1 MSGEPASRRTFIGT
15 FIGTVV
21 AAALAPRVHASTP
34 RIVEAAF
41 KPDQPWQK
49 FPTRALEDFP
59 SQAIAPPDGPLDPFG
74 GLVGRRSRASGFFR
88 TEKIGNR
95 WWLVTPDGGLFL
107 NKGVVSVRQTR
118 SKEGDAAVKAKFG
131 DDTKWAAA
139 TQTLL
144 TENGFNG
151 VGSWS
156 EIELL
161 GAQQPRRC
169 VTTKLWSFMST
180 FGKSRGV
187 TFQQPGHTGYRG
199 DAIPVFD
206 PEWPTFCDDY
216 ARQLAPMKDD
226 PWLLGHFSDNEL
238 PLTRA
243 ALKDFLALGA
253 ETHGHRAAS
262 EWLRKR
268 HGASAGASDITK
280 DDEKEFLA
288 LVVESYFA
296 PIAAAIR
303 KHDPHHL
310 FLGARFHS
318 DKNGDTLAFPEVFR
332 AAGPHLDV
340 VSVNYYR
347 SWTPDAKKLAM
358 WERDSGKPCLITEWY
373 AKALDSGMANTG
385 GAGWLVRTQAER
397 GLFYQHFALALL
409 ESRVCVG
416 WHWFKYS
423 DNDPG
428 DKSAD
433 PSNRDSNKG
442 IVTAHYEPYAPL
454 LAAMKPLNERAYAL
468 ADYFDQHAPPS
479 KR

>member
-1 MSGEPASRRTFIGT
+1 MPVPLLHRRTFLRG
-15 FIGTVV
+15 
-21 AAALAPRVHASTP
+21 AAASAAAMALAPRLRAGP
-34 RIVEAAF
+34 LRIVETAL
-41 KPDQPWQK
+41 KPGQPWQK
-49 FPTRALEDFP
+49 FPTRTLEDFP
-59 SQAIAPPDGPLDPFG
+59 ELAAAPPDGPLDAFG
-74 GLVGRRSRASGFFR
+74 GLLGRRSRASGFFR

-95 WWLVTPDGGLFL
+95 WWLVTPEGGLFL
-107 NKGVVSVRQTR
+107 KKGVVSVRKTR
-118 SKEGDAAVKAKFG
+118 TKEGDAALAKKFG
-131 DDTKWAAA
+131 DETKWAAA
-139 TQTLL
+139 TQALL
-144 TENGFNG
+144 TEHGFNG

-161 GAQQPRRC
+161 AALQPRRC

-180 FGKSRGV
+180 FGKARGV

-206 PEWPTFCDDY
+206 PEWPVFCDDY

-238 PLTRA
+238 PLTRQ
-243 ALKDFLALGA
+243 ALKNFLALGA
-253 ETHGHRAAS
+253 ESHGHRTAL
-262 EWLRKR
+262 EWLRQR
-268 HGASAGASDITK
+268 HGASAGASDITG

-288 LVVESYFA
+288 LVVERYFA
-296 PIAAAIR
+296 PIAAAMR
-303 KHDPHHL
+303 RHDPHHL

-347 SWTPDAKKLAM
+347 AWTPDAKKLAM
-358 WERDSGKPCLITEWY
+358 WERESGKPCLITEWY

-442 IVTAHYEPYAPL
+442 LVTASYEPYLPL

-468 ADYFDQHAPPS
+468 ADAFDRHAPPS
-479 KR
+479 TR